1 MAECRGTISSHCN
14 CSGLKSLFVH
24 SLLEEGFLVVEAAY
38 GISWYR
44 QARDRTDCGV
54 YKGSLCGAEGHLYI
68 YPPPHSYLHS
78 ATNLSGYHLC
88 IKLSSIR
95 VIIKISGLIDR
106 KKTELQ
112 MQTLSPTRLDWG
124 FQLDALSKVNIAY
137 AGSQVPA
144 LTLDLSSPRRESKAT
159 HFQTKYEMI
168 DSLQMTGFFIW
179 DILRHHKNCSN

>member
-1 MAECRGTISSHCN
+1 M
-14 CSGLKSLFVH
+14 
-24 SLLEEGFLVVEAAY
+24 VEAAY

-106 KKTELQ
+106 KKTELGRGNN
-112 MQTLSPTRLDWG
+112 LE
-124 FQLDALSKVNIAY
+124 N
-137 AGSQVPA
+137 
-144 LTLDLSSPRRESKAT
+144 
-159 HFQTKYEMI
+159 TKLI
-168 DSLQMTGFFIW
+168 S
-179 DILRHHKNCSN
+179 